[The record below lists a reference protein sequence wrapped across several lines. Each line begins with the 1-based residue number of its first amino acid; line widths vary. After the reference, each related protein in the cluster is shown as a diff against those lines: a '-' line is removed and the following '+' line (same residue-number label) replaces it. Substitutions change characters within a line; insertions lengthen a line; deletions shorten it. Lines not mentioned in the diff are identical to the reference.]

1 MIPRNARE
9 SEAIAAIIKNLK
21 FFASPTIPDNSTG
34 RYFIPP
40 AQFEIE
46 FYDGKNNLNDFLFK
60 TKKCVLSGIN
70 VDYSPNGFA
79 TFRNGAP
86 VETRLQLTFQ
96 ETVIIDRAAV
106 VEGY

>member
-1 MIPRNARE
+1 M
-9 SEAIAAIIKNLK
+9 
-21 FFASPTIPDNSTG
+21 
-34 RYFIPP
+34 
-40 AQFEIE
+40 
-46 FYDGKNNLNDFLFK
+46 NDFLFK

-79 TFRNGAP
+79 TFKDGAP

-106 VEGY
+106 AGGF